1 MKIKLVHLVL
11 FLYVYV
17 SVCLCLSRVCAPVC
31 LCLSVYVC
39 VCVHVCACVYV
50 SGGYMHVC
58 LCVYVCRGGVG
69 PKSEVLMG
77 TALPVASGSP
87 ALSGVPVVVSSLLK
101 QGHHGG
107 GDAPPWRSWH
117 GKYRAL
123 VMALGP
129 FRPCT
134 RQKAWPFPITRSPS
148 VGAVLLRALGPHKD
162 TVHDSHRRKFPL
174 TASPEM
180 WENPTGRV
188 ENRLSHPWAGG
199 SHGGEAGPLSM
210 WLCTG
215 PL

>member
-1 MKIKLVHLVL
+1 MKVKLVHLVL
-11 FLYVYV
+11 FVCVYV

-107 GDAPPWRSWH
+107 GDALPWL
-117 GKYRAL
+117 GKHRAL

-129 FRPCT
+129 FCPCT

-148 VGAVLLRALGPHKD
+148 VGAVLLRALRPHKD
-162 TVHDSHRRKFPL
+162 TVHDSHPRKFPL

-188 ENRLSHPWAGG
+188 ENRPSHPWAGG